1 MRLRFFFVFI
11 FLTLSFTPLFSI
23 SRGELGGF
31 AGGSFYL
38 GDLNPTGI
46 FKSPGYSVGA
56 TYRFDINQRYVIKV
70 PFNWVTLSGS
80 DNNLNHVWLTTSRT
94 FAVNVIDLSP
104 QFEFNFL
111 PLKFA
116 EGKKYFTPFVSA
128 GLGFMAVL
136 GGTTTSKLNIPM
148 AVGCRMSLGK
158 YYSVGLEWNLR
169 KLFSDQLDG
178 QLNIGSNGRSNP
190 IFNNDWY
197 YFAGIIFS
205 VRLFANQNDC
215 PAYK

>member
-1 MRLRFFFVFI
+1 MRINIIAFFII
-11 FLTLSFTPLFSI
+11 FPTLLYSQRKSDLGLCLGTAYYMGDVNPILPFSSPGINLGVVYRYNFNIRYVLKLEANYMKLGANDANFTDYFQLARNLSFNFPAYD
-23 SRGELGGF
+23 F
-31 AGGSFYL
+31 AS
-38 GDLNPTGI
+38 
-46 FKSPGYSVGA
+46 
-56 TYRFDINQRYVIKV
+56 
-70 PFNWVTLSGS
+70 
-80 DNNLNHVWLTTSRT
+80 
-94 FAVNVIDLSP
+94 